1 MPVAPSSPLPRD
13 PTGLLRWAPRDAFH
27 RAVAEDLRARA
38 DDHDHRVHLYDARTP
53 ELEKINPP
61 VMFVFAGTGPQAVWR
76 GKYVEGT
83 TTSVEGLAHVQGA
96 WLPVRVTARDPG
108 KLVLA
113 RIGARWLAL
122 TLTPDNGPRP
132 QTRER
137 HPYAVWL
144 ESYRAYR
151 AIIAAI
157 AGIPPIAEI
166 PPIQIAPLAPR
177 RGIDIETLRAE
188 GRASMATWGGLG
200 RT

>member
-1 MPVAPSSPLPRD
+1 MPVAPSPPFPRD
-13 PTGLLRWAPRDAFH
+13 LTGLLRWAPRDAFH

-61 VMFVFAGTGPQAVWR
+61 VMFVFAGTGSQAVWR

-122 TLTPDNGPRP
+122 TSGAGAPP

-144 ESYRAYR
+144 KSYRSDR
-151 AIIAAI
+151 DAI
-157 AGIPPIAEI
+157 AGAVAEI
-166 PPIQIAPLAPR
+166 RQAMR
-177 RGIDIETLRAE
+177 RVCIDIETIRTD
-188 GRASMATWGGLG
+188 GKMYTSTWV
-200 RT
+200 RP

>member
-13 PTGLLRWAPRDAFH
+13 LTGLLRWAPRDAFP

-38 DDHDHRVHLYDARTP
+38 DDHDHRVHLYDARTSNL
-53 ELEKINPP
+53 ELIKPST
-61 VMFVFAGTGPQAVWR
+61 MFVLAGTGPQAVWR

-122 TLTPDNGPRP
+122 TSGAGAPP

-144 ESYRAYR
+144 ESYRNDR
-151 AIIAAI
+151 DAI
-157 AGIPPIAEI
+157 AGAVAEI
-166 PPIQIAPLAPR
+166 RQAMR
-177 RGIDIETLRAE
+177 RVCIDIETIRTD
-188 GRASMATWGGLG
+188 GKMYTSTWV
-200 RT
+200 RP

>member
-1 MPVAPSSPLPRD
+1 MFVVLSSPLPRD
-13 PTGLLRWAPRDAFH
+13 TIGLLRWVLRDAFP

-38 DDHDHRVHLYDARTP
+38 DDHDHRVHLYDARTSNL
-53 ELEKINPP
+53 ELIKPST
-61 VMFVFAGTGPQAVWR
+61 VFVLAGTGPQAMWR

-157 AGIPPIAEI
+157 AWIPPIAEI